1 MRGDSESR
9 SRYLSLALT
18 SRKAINSLRAVVA
31 GNPVDQ
37 ELGRSLQDFLA
48 GVEGETNAIDHLQAS
63 KAWTHFEELSTV
75 DELKN
80 ETGAHDLG
88 NVVSAVLRGV
98 SDEVRRQNA
107 RRLIGFLTAVEGRA
121 LQHYTESL
129 DAHFA

>member
-1 MRGDSESR
+1 VRGDSESR

-18 SRKAINSLRAVVA
+18 SRKAINSLRAVVS

-37 ELGRSLQDFLA
+37 ELGQSLQDFLA
-48 GVEGETNAIDHLQAS
+48 GIEGKTNFVDHLQAS
-63 KAWTHFEELSTV
+63 SAWTHFEELSTV

-80 ETGAHDLG
+80 ETGADDLSS
-88 NVVSAVLRGV
+88 VVSAVLKGV
-98 SDEVRRQNA
+98 SDEAHRQNA
-107 RRLIGFLTAVEGRA
+107 RRLIDFLTAVEGRA